1 MGLFSSKKTQR
12 LVGVDVTATSVKMVE
27 LQRQGRFFHL
37 KSYAIES
44 LAPGLV
50 VDRSIADSEA
60 VAEVISVAAKKAGID
75 TKQAATAVS
84 GAAVITKIIDMD
96 AAMSD
101 TEREAQ
107 IRLDAEQYIPYPLD
121 EVNIDFEVMGQSEID
136 PEMVQVMLAASR
148 SENVETRVDT
158 LALAGLNTKV
168 IDIESHAIERAFGL
182 MVDSLPNTPELVAL
196 VDIGH
201 TQMTLY
207 IAKDGEF
214 VYSREQLFGGA
225 QLTETIQSRYG
236 LTYEEAT
243 TYKREQTL
251 PDDYFGEVLTP
262 FMDNI
267 IQQIT
272 RSLQFYYS
280 SSQYNNIDHI
290 VLCGGSAA
298 IPGLVNMVEQKLG
311 TMVTV
316 ANPFANMSV
325 DKRVDNEQLAIDAPS
340 LMAACGLALRSFD

>member
-1 MGLFSSKKTQR
+1 MGLFSSKKTQQ

-60 VAEVISVAAKKAGID
+60 VAEVVSVAAKKAGID

-121 EVNIDFEVMGQSEID
+121 EVNIDFEVMGESEID